1 MTQKVSTNDNCVAR
15 VLCCRGG
22 CEQKNVIKSGSDPA
36 SDVLMKA
43 DLWSA
48 SLSAFT
54 QRGVGVAQSARAP
67 RDDSVLVSAAEP
79 SLAGPSRGEVRH
91 RGWGGGHAAGSC
103 ECASLTH

>member
-43 DLWSA
+43 DL
-48 SLSAFT
+48 
-54 QRGVGVAQSARAP
+54 
-67 RDDSVLVSAAEP
+67 
-79 SLAGPSRGEVRH
+79 
-91 RGWGGGHAAGSC
+91 
-103 ECASLTH
+103 